1 MSPDPKVEPAPEL
14 VVEAQ
19 KLLDAAGVRMFTI
32 EGEITIGIWSDTDAP
47 VLRHA
52 LRVMGLQGYPIRHL
66 EGRDIPLRY
75 KLRKCPVREDGQS
88 WVAWKAAAL
97 NKLFGPES

>member
-19 KLLDAAGVRMFTI
+19 KLLDAAGVRMFTV
-32 EGEITIGIWSDTDAP
+32 EGEIAIGIWGDTDAP

-52 LRVMGLQGYPIRHL
+52 LRVMGLHGYPIRIWKVATFRC
-66 EGRDIPLRY
+66 GINSASARCA
-75 KLRKCPVREDGQS
+75 RKASRG
-88 WVAWKAAAL
+88 
-97 NKLFGPES
+97 